1 MTSITLLSPKK
12 YSQLSRE
19 ERSIIAS
26 MYDHGSLA
34 SSIAEE
40 LGRSPSTITRELKR
54 NQVSGMYVSKKAD
67 MKCYQRRYWVT
78 KPPTKL

>member
-1 MTSITLLSPKK
+1 MPSFVSLSPKK
-12 YSQLSRE
+12 YSQLTRE

-34 SSIAEE
+34 SNIAEE

-54 NQVSGMYVSKKAD
+54 NQVDGVYVSKKAD
-67 MKCYQRRYWVT
+67 MKSYQRRYWVT

>member
-1 MTSITLLSPKK
+1 MPLYPPKK

-34 SSIAEE
+34 SHIAEE

-54 NQVSGMYVSKKAD
+54 NQVAGVYVSRKAD
-67 MKCYQRRYWVT
+67 VKAYQRRYWVT
-78 KPPTKL
+78 KPPPKL